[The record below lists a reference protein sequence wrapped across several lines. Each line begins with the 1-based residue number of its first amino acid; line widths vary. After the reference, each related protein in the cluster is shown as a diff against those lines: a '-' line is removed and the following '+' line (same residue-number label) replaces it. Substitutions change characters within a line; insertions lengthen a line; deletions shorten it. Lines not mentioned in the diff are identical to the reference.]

1 MKKILEQAVKF
12 VGLSGIGWVLDFFIY
27 TFLGLL
33 SSNVVVNNMISSWV
47 GVTFVFIF
55 ATRKVFQNNNK
66 NSLKWKYFI
75 YIAYQI
81 VLIFFVSKLLGIV
94 NEVMVSNIHIE
105 MVDKF
110 SAIIS
115 KILVT
120 PITLVINF
128 IVMKGV
134 IEKL

>member
-66 NSLKWKYFI
+66 NSLKRKYFI

>member
-66 NSLKWKYFI
+66 NSLKRKYFI

-81 VLIFFVSKLLGIV
+81 VLIFFVSKLLAIV

-115 KILVT
+115 KVLVT

>member
-66 NSLKWKYFI
+66 NSLKRKYFI

-115 KILVT
+115 KVLVT

>member
-33 SSNVVVNNMISSWV
+33 SSNVVENNMISSWV

>member
-33 SSNVVVNNMISSWV
+33 SSNVIVNNMISSWV

-105 MVDKF
+105 MVNKF

>member
-33 SSNVVVNNMISSWV
+33 SSNVIVNNMISSWV